1 MPKVPDYKSHTERM
15 ERNENCPLLED
26 CSVYLNKISHTEIIG
41 LTYRSLYCLQV
52 NKKYK
57 SCKRY
62 EACTKLGKQ
71 VHRKVL
77 PNSPYSIEE
86 IARQPDL

>member
-1 MPKVPDYKSHTERM
+1 MKN
-15 ERNENCPLLED
+15 NENCPLLED
-26 CSVYLNKISHTEIIG
+26 CSVYLNKVNHTEIIG
-41 LTYRSLYCLQV
+41 LTYSSLYCLQV

-62 EACTKLGKQ
+62 VVCKKLGKQ
-71 VHRKVL
+71 VNSNVL

-86 IARQPDL
+86 IASRHGF

>member
-1 MPKVPDYKSHTERM
+1 M
-15 ERNENCPLLED
+15 EKNEYCPIVED
-26 CSVYLNKISHTEIIG
+26 CSIYLNKVNHTEIIG

-62 EACTKLGKQ
+62 AAYIKLGRQ

-86 IARQPDL
+86 IDSQNDY

>member
-1 MPKVPDYKSHTERM
+1 M
-15 ERNENCPLLED
+15 EKNENCPLLED
-26 CSVYLNKISHTEIIG
+26 CSVYLNNVNHTEIIG

-62 EACTKLGKQ
+62 MACNKLGKQ
-71 VHRKVL
+71 VHRNVL
-77 PNSPYSIEE
+77 PNSPNSIEE
-86 IARQPDL
+86 IVSRHDL

>member
-15 ERNENCPLLED
+15 ERNEYCPLLED
-26 CSVYLNKISHTEIIG
+26 CSVYLNKVGHTEIIG

-62 EACTKLGKQ
+62 AACIKLGKQ

-77 PNSPYSIEE
+77 PNSSYTLEE